1 MGGMGGLLFIVFFLN
16 VTTDQ
21 FEKALTF
28 LPPAVMNRQFIRLSI
43 IRVPLRDAG
52 HDPGPPFIYMEG
64 HPHSPIPRRNEP

>member
-43 IRVPLRDAG
+43 
-52 HDPGPPFIYMEG
+52 
-64 HPHSPIPRRNEP
+64 